1 MHKYEII
8 ETYENDVI
16 KRDIN
21 SITAL
26 KLTNMKSNSFYVLKR
41 NQTKNYRFEERYYLQ
56 ICGITK
62 AILSWKLKQALKTE
76 TSN

>member
-1 MHKYEII
+1 MHKYKII
-8 ETYENDVI
+8 ETYKNDVI

-41 NQTKNYRFEERYYLQ
+41 NQTKNHRFKEMNYLQ
-56 ICGITK
+56 ICGKTN
-62 AILSWKLKQALKTE
+62 AILSWKLKQAPKSE